1 MIQNMPKASI
11 MIPVGG
17 MYQEWSCLMDLVEE
31 DTANPRTIGRTCAI
45 FTKGVAGNKTLDEQG
60 GHIV

>member
-1 MIQNMPKASI
+1 MIQDMPKASI
-11 MIPVGG
+11 PILVGG

-31 DTANPRTIGRTCAI
+31 DTAKSRTIGRTCST

-60 GHIV
+60 GQY

>member
-1 MIQNMPKASI
+1 MPKASI

-31 DTANPRTIGRTCAI
+31 KTAKNY
-45 FTKGVAGNKTLDEQG
+45 
-60 GHIV
+60 